1 MLTPSRGSLV
11 GLSLSM
17 LLASLGT
24 SIVNVGLPSL
34 AQAFEASF
42 HAVQWVVLAY
52 LLAITAVIVSAGSLG
67 DHLGRRRLLM
77 AGLLLF
83 TVACGLCGV
92 APALEWLIAARI
104 LQGLGAAVM
113 MAMAL
118 GMVGDTVAK
127 ERTGRVMGLLGTMS
141 AVGTAMG
148 PSLGGVLLS
157 LWGWR
162 AIFLVGVPLGSVA
175 VALAYHYLPVDRPRA
190 PASTGPGFW
199 SSLQVPALRAGLA
212 MSALVAAVIMATF
225 VVGPFY
231 LSRGLGLD
239 PEWMG
244 LAMALGP
251 FVAAWGGGG
260 ARRGAPPRPPA
271 PPAPPPAPG
280 GGGGGARAGGRWG
293 GGGGGRGAGRPP
305 AGAAPRAMT
314 LAGLGLLACG
324 ALLLSLASGLVAY
337 LTSLVILTTGYSLF
351 QAANNT
357 AVMSDV
363 DGSRRG
369 TVSGLLNLSRN
380 LGLIFGASVL
390 GAVFAWASPDVTR
403 ALPQSVAFGL
413 HVTFSVALGLILLAS
428 VMAWRRFGACNKL
441 QNTH

>member
-24 SIVNVGLPSL
+24 SIANVGLPSL

-199 SSLQVPALRAGLA
+199 SSLQVPALRARLA

-251 FVAAWGGGG
+251 CVAAC
-260 ARRGAPPRPPA
+260 
-271 PPAPPPAPG
+271 
-280 GGGGGARAGGRWG
+280 AGVP
-293 GGGGGRGAGRPP
+293 AGRLTDRF
-305 AGAAPRAMT
+305 GSQRMT
-314 LAGLGLLACG
+314 LAGLALLACG

-428 VMAWRRFGACNKL
+428 VMAWRRFGACNKR
-441 QNTH
+441 

>member
-1 MLTPSRGSLV
+1 MFSTSRGSLV

-24 SIVNVGLPSL
+24 SIANVGLPSL

-52 LLAITAVIVSAGSLG
+52 LLAITAVIVSAGRLG
-67 DHLGRRRLLM
+67 DHLGRRRLLLV
-77 AGLLLF
+77 GLLLF

-127 ERTGRVMGLLGTMS
+127 ERIGRVMGLLGTMS

-199 SSLQVPALRAGLA
+199 SSLQAPALRAGLA

-251 FVAAWGGGG
+251 CVAAFTGV
-260 ARRGAPPRPPA
+260 P
-271 PPAPPPAPG
+271 
-280 GGGGGARAGGRWG
+280 
-293 GGGGGRGAGRPP
+293 AGRLTDRF
-305 AGAAPRAMT
+305 GSQCMT

-337 LTSLVILTTGYSLF
+337 LASLVILTTGYSLF

-369 TVSGLLNLSRN
+369 AVSGLLNLSRN

-413 HVTFSVALGLILLAS
+413 HATFSVALGLILLAS

-441 QNTH
+441 